1 MPGYSVKIVETSK
14 ELTARE
20 RVKLKATDDC
30 ASLDEATKDG
40 ALLITV
46 DGFAVLEVHNE
57 KSDNK
62 DYTKYILMDKDGTR
76 YITGSNPLWTSFM
89 DIYDEIAG
97 EDLEAEPLQICVYQ
111 RESKNYKG
119 KAFLTCSIA

>member
-1 MPGYSVKIVETSK
+1 MTGYSVKIVETSK

-20 RVKLKATDDC
+20 RIKLKATDDC
-30 ASLDEATKDG
+30 VSLDEATKDG
-40 ALLITV
+40 AVLITV

-89 DIYDEIAG
+89 DIYDEVAG
-97 EDLEAEPLQICVYQ
+97 EDLEAEPLQIRVYQ

-119 KAFLTCSIA
+119 KAFLTCNIA